1 MKITTTLFNEEPQ
14 EHLLDNS
21 TITVGRSPQC
31 EVVINHES
39 MSRKHCLIEVE
50 DGKIYVSD
58 LGSTNGVTID
68 GQRLK
73 PNEKTFYL
81 NSLPLVIG
89 AATVT
94 IDLTEDKTPI
104 VQKITPA
111 KAITKESSRE
121 RTSTLELETKQLK
134 TQKKKSTAPQEDKD
148 KDKKKKEVM
157 AAIVVA
163 LILVIAIFLYFTQE

>member
-1 MKITTTLFNEEPQ
+1 MKVITTIFNEEPQ
-14 EHLLDNS
+14 EHLLKTDTA
-21 TITVGRSPQC
+21 TIGRSSQC
-31 EVVINHES
+31 DIVINHES

-50 DGKIYVSD
+50 DGKIYITD

-94 IDLTEDKTPI
+94 IDLTDESSQAPRRPATP
-104 VQKITPA
+104 VHSAP
-111 KAITKESSRE
+111 KESSRE
-121 RTSTLELETKQLK
+121 KTSTLELETKQIK
-134 TQKKKSTAPQEDKD
+134 APRRPKSSVSKED
-148 KDKKKKEVM
+148 KDKKKKEILAVI
-157 AAIVVA
+157 ATAIF
-163 LILVIAIFLYFTQE
+163 LLIAIFLYLNQE